1 MVTIRKDKKQVIGE
15 DMTDAQVRH
24 FLVAEPPQGVARDFH
39 CLERAYRGL
48 RAHDF
53 ERFLGFFTAD
63 GRDVNATDAQGNT
76 LKAQLAKHA
85 NGADYVAALERAGA
99 R

>member
-1 MVTIRKDKKQVIGE
+1 MATARKDKKQVIGE
-15 DMTDAQVRH
+15 EMTDAQVRA
-24 FLVAEPPQGVARDFH
+24 FLVAEPPAGVDRDFH

-53 ERFLGFFTAD
+53 ARFLAFFTAD
-63 GRDVNATDAQGNT
+63 GRNLDAVDAQGRT
-76 LKAQLAKHA
+76 LKQLAAKHA
-85 NGADYVAALERAGA
+85 NGEDYVAALAQAGA